1 MSHSECRN
9 LKRCMASLKDPETM
23 LLNYSLSLPRPS
35 ITQRSVG
42 IVKTKAHS
50 HRAWERVSLKMKLR
64 EEMWKNKSFNSP
76 LRKRLNKVRTQ
87 FNQLKL
93 IRHSMGTK
101 FQVLTPS
108 ANTSI
113 LSNAVA
119 MTQKKIFLLKMK
131 ELITQTQKGSQ
142 TLSLWGSSLTTM

>member
-1 MSHSECRN
+1 
-9 LKRCMASLKDPETM
+9 
-23 LLNYSLSLPRPS
+23 
-35 ITQRSVG
+35 
-42 IVKTKAHS
+42 
-50 HRAWERVSLKMKLR
+50 
-64 EEMWKNKSFNSP
+64 MWKNKSFNSP